1 MTLKISTPALEVTHL
16 NERPAFASMTRGLR
30 CRCPHCGEG
39 KLFSSF
45 AKSVENCSACGE
57 ELHHHRADDFPAYI
71 VIFIVG
77 HIVVAG
83 YLASELWVTWNSWQ
97 HMALW
102 MPVTLVMSIA
112 LLQPLKGA
120 VIGLQ
125 WAWRMHGFSG
135 HDNGTSDS

>member
-1 MTLKISTPALEVTHL
+1 LTIQITTPVAETEV
-16 NERPAFASMTRGLR
+16 EEVRPAMRSLYRGLK
-30 CRCPHCGEG
+30 CRCPNCGQG
-39 KLFSSF
+39 KLFAGFS
-45 AKSVENCSACGE
+45 KSVECCSICSE

-77 HIVVAG
+77 HVVVAG
-83 YLASELWVTWNSWQ
+83 YLAVELLVQWNSWE

-102 MPVTLVMSIA
+102 MPVTLAMSIA

-125 WAWRMHGFSG
+125 WAWRMHGFG
-135 HDNGTSDS
+135 GQDDEAGEI

>member
-1 MTLKISTPALEVTHL
+1 MTLNIVSAPFEADNQNPRLTSL
-16 NERPAFASMTRGLR
+16 AFKRGLK
-30 CRCPHCGEG
+30 CRCPNCGEG
-39 KLFSSF
+39 RLFSSF
-45 AKSVENCSACGE
+45 SKSVAACDHCGE
-57 ELHHHRADDFPAYI
+57 ELHHHRADDFPAYL

-77 HIVVAG
+77 HLVVAG
-83 YLASELWVTWNSWQ
+83 YMATDMVVNWNSWQ

-102 MPVTLVMSIA
+102 LPITLILSIA

-135 HDNGTSDS
+135 QPTHPGDL